1 MVPWRQE
8 PTGLEKTSKK
18 YFSSKTPFYCICCN
32 HPEHF
37 EIEHSTFQHTL
48 FYSTVFNSITK
59 LHRDA
64 GSFFILFHLNSIL
77 LIECCSLFAACLL
90 VFVLKNM
97 TIDVKMLLIIVD
109 FMKALWTENLLDLV
123 EEAEQSRVEESAF
136 DICCHLQIKDFK
148 ASKGLR

>member
-18 YFSSKTPFYCICCN
+18 YFSSKIPFYSICCN

-48 FYSTVFNSITK
+48 FYSTIFYSI
-59 LHRDA
+59 LLQ
-64 GSFFILFHLNSIL
+64 SFIEMQDLFFLSHLNSII
-77 LIECCSLFAACLL
+77 LIECCSLFAAFLL
-90 VFVLKNM
+90 VFVPKNM

-109 FMKALWTENLLDLV
+109 FMKAIWTWELAGSSRRSRTKPGLGICFWYLLPPTD
-123 EEAEQSRVEESAF
+123 
-136 DICCHLQIKDFK
+136 
-148 ASKGLR
+148 KGL